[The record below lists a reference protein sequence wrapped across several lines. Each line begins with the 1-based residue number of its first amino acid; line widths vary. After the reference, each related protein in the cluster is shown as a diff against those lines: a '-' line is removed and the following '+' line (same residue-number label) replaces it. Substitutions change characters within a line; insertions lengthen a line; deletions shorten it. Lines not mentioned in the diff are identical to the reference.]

1 MKVTSFRPFLVI
13 AGCSGIALVTGYAQQ
28 GLAGKNRGPTTK
40 IYLSEAEGESAI
52 VSKGVTYT
60 AQQAKSFD
68 APGTVIETKEKAHNA
83 FVYSNGTGLFMEQNT
98 KIQVDRFAQER
109 FQPNSPNRTNPE
121 IEPSVSHSNVVVNRG
136 IIGICTNQLA
146 TGTTMVYTT
155 PLAAVD
161 IRRGR
166 LSIETTDTQSIID
179 LLEGDI
185 TVHNG
190 AQDKAGQTLRP
201 GERAIIR
208 SATDGRPASIT
219 IVETPKEFA
228 QALDE
233 RTNVAC
239 NAKKT
244 VFFDANDA
252 ADQEI
257 TPNPAVPAQLPTN
270 ITVSPDRLPGT

>member
-1 MKVTSFRPFLVI
+1 MKTLSLRRLFV
-13 AGCSGIALVTGYAQQ
+13 AGYIGTAVLSAFAQQ
-28 GLAGKNRGPTTK
+28 GLPGANRGPTSK

-83 FVYSNGTGLFMEQNT
+83 FVYSNGTGLYMEQNT

-136 IIGICTNQLA
+136 IVGICTNQLA
-146 TGTTMVYTT
+146 AGTTMLYTT
-155 PLAAVD
+155 PLASVE

-166 LSIETTDTQSIID
+166 LSIETTNTESIID
-179 LLEGDI
+179 LLEGDV

-190 AQDKAGQTLRP
+190 SQDKAGQILRP

-208 SATDGRPASIT
+208 AASGGQPASIT

-228 QALDE
+228 QPLDE

-252 ADQEI
+252 ADQQV
-257 TPNPAVPAQLPTN
+257 TANPAVPARLPTN